1 MFYLHV
7 DVNAHSKKNHKYLY
21 AGVLVG
27 LHVNANV
34 HVHVFAHVPAK
45 IEKYIYM

>member
-1 MFYLHV
+1 MHIQ
-7 DVNAHSKKNHKYLY
+7 KNQKYLY